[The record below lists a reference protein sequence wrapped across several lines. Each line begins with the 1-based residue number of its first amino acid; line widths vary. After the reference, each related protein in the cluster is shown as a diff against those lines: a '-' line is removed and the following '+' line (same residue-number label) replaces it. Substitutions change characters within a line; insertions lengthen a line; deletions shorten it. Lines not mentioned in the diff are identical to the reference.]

1 MMNDETYDIANE
13 IFADMEDHPKKYMR
27 VQIRGNKG
35 IVALTGCCDGMV
47 LKKALIAEFQN
58 GQLSQLYEFDSEK
71 DNENNLL
78 FVAKKN
84 KVVAYALGHGEI
96 SYSGHLLCYREKNI
110 DADASVPYPC
120 LDKVICGIFVT
131 EYHAYLLVADTKHSK
146 MLYEDLLL
154 EEDHPNL
161 LDVFRIFGS
170 YKNNKTS
177 EVNDHVEEE

>member
-1 MMNDETYDIANE
+1 MMNDETYDSVNE

-35 IVALTGCCDGMV
+35 IIVLTGCDGIV

-58 GQLSQLYEFDSEK
+58 GRLSQLYEFDSEK

-84 KVVAYALGHGEI
+84 KVVAYAFGHGEI

-120 LDKVICGIFVT
+120 LDKVLCGVFVT

-154 EEDHPNL
+154 EKDQPSL
-161 LDVFRIFGS
+161 LDVFHAFSSCRS
-170 YKNNKTS
+170 NQTS
-177 EVNDHVEEE
+177 EVKDHVEEE

>member
-1 MMNDETYDIANE
+1 MMNDETYDIVNE

-35 IVALTGCCDGMV
+35 IIVLTGCDGIV

-58 GQLSQLYEFDSEK
+58 GRLSQLYEFDSEK

-84 KVVAYALGHGEI
+84 KVVAYAFGHGEI

-110 DADASVPYPC
+110 DADASVPSPC
-120 LDKVICGIFVT
+120 LDKVLCGVFVT
-131 EYHAYLLVADTKHSK
+131 EYYAYLMVADTKHSK

-154 EEDHPNL
+154 EADQPSL
-161 LDVFRIFGS
+161 LDVFHAFSSCRS
-170 YKNNKTS
+170 NQTS
-177 EVNDHVEEE
+177 EVKDHVEEE